1 MKLVREVTVGQ
12 LVGAII
18 FLIGFLATFYTLK
31 ADVDKM
37 KLVDHSEFIRRDEF
51 DRLSRD
57 VADTRNDV
65 LDILK
70 ILYVTENRRLTP
82 GIGKDGSGIDSHD
95 FDRWYTNRRHTNT
108 PDNRGTGQTLR
119 SGPDTS
125 GQARN

>member
-51 DRLSRD
+51 DHLSRD

-70 ILYVTENRRLTP
+70 ILYVAENRRLTP
-82 GIGKDGSGIDSHD
+82 DVSGNGKGIDSHD
-95 FDRWYTNRRHTNT
+95 FDRWYSNRRHTDAT
-108 PDNRGTGQTLR
+108 DNRGAGPVIR
-119 SGPDTS
+119 SGTDTT
-125 GQARN
+125 R